1 LLDLNDRSIGRSGS
15 GSIRSEPL
23 VVSLAGF
30 LPSSPECPYEKSM
43 SKRRTI
49 LVAEDH
55 ADSREAVRA
64 LLEAVGYRVRVAVNG
79 REAIDSATADP
90 PDLILMDIM
99 MPEVDGLE
107 ATRALRARSQ
117 TRHVPIIAVTAMGAS
132 GEISREAGCNGHVAK
147 PIDVPRFLDAIS
159 RSLRAHDHRENG
171 VRA

>member
-1 LLDLNDRSIGRSGS
+1 
-15 GSIRSEPL
+15 
-23 VVSLAGF
+23 
-30 LPSSPECPYEKSM
+30 M
-43 SKRRTI
+43 SKRSTI

-79 REAIDSATADP
+79 REAIDSALADP

-107 ATRALRARSQ
+107 ATRALRQ
-117 TRHVPIIAVTAMGAS
+117 QKETRDVPIIAVTAMGAS
-132 GEISREAGCNGHVAK
+132 GEVSREAGCNGHVAK

-159 RSLRAHDHRENG
+159 HSLRTRNHRENG
-171 VRA
+171 ATA